1 MKKIKVEYMH
11 TFIDCNK
18 EKIIVFIDNNDNK
31 YFKRKNYIKGIFSHG
46 IFCQA
51 SK

>member
-1 MKKIKVEYMH
+1 MKTIKVKVY
-11 TFIDCNK
+11 
-18 EKIIVFIDNNDNK
+18 IDNNNK

-51 SK
+51 SKNYKYEK